1 LGLPVPHPGLVIRY
15 SYLWASDDNEG
26 RDSGIKDRPCVV
38 VLDRQVRDGVSIV
51 TVVAVT
57 HSPPSDPSEAM
68 ELPPTVKA
76 HLRLDAQQSWIVLT
90 EVNSFVWPGPDL
102 SPIPHSAPP
111 RFDSGVL
118 PPKYFRKVRD
128 QLVTLVKARRVQI
141 VSRTQ

>member
-1 LGLPVPHPGLVIRY
+1 VGFPVPHPGLVIRY
-15 SYLWASDDNEG
+15 SYVWASEDNEG

-38 VLDRQVRDGVSIV
+38 VLDRQVRDGVAIV

-68 ELPPTVKA
+68 ELPLAVKA
-76 HLRLDAQQSWIVLT
+76 HLRLDTQQSWIVLT

-102 SPIPHSAPP
+102 RPIPQSSPP
-111 RFDSGVL
+111 RFDYGVL

-128 QLVTLVKARRVQI
+128 QIITLLKARRVQI
-141 VSRTQ
+141 FSRSQ